1 MTQTNK
7 EYAEALFLLCCEKNC
22 VETYAEKLTFI
33 EDVINKNPDYLEF
46 LSSPAVDLSERLE
59 AIDEAF
65 KSFEDEYLISFLK
78 LLCENGRIKELPLC
92 IQEFFHLKT
101 IAENKVTA
109 TVYYQYPLDD
119 AQKSALQKK
128 LEQVSGKNVD
138 LLFIEDKSLIG
149 GIKVELDDKVF
160 DGSAKRYLQQVK
172 GVISR

>member
-7 EYAEALFLLCCEKNC
+7 EYADALFLLSNEKNC
-22 VETYAEKLTFI
+22 VEVYAEKLTLI
-33 EDVINKNPDYLEF
+33 KDAINENPDYLEF
-46 LSSPAVDLSERLE
+46 LSSPAVELSERLE
-59 AIDEAF
+59 AIDKAF
-65 KSFEDEYLISFLK
+65 KSIEDDYLISFLK

-92 IQEFFHLKT
+92 IEEFFYLKT
-101 IAENKVTA
+101 LAENRVTA
-109 TVYYQYPLDD
+109 TVYYSFPLDN

-128 LEQVSGKNVD
+128 LEKKSGKNVD
-138 LLFIEDKSLIG
+138 FLFIEDKSLIG